1 MTSTSPRDTLRAD
14 ITGMLSELRPL
25 LRAAAD
31 AGDQLEISRL
41 LERRDG
47 LLRLLEHVPHG

>member
-14 ITGMLSELRPL
+14 INAMLIELRPL
-25 LRAAAD
+25 LHAAAD